1 VPSVRRLASVLL
13 PLLVVVAAL
22 AVASHVARTGVPVQG
37 GPIFGGP
44 GGWRV
49 DRNAPPTTAAIPFM
63 PSQ

>member
-1 VPSVRRLASVLL
+1 MPVLRRLASTLL
-13 PLLVVVAAL
+13 PLLVVLAAL
-22 AVASHVARTGVPVQG
+22 AVASHVAHAGVPVQG

-49 DRNAPPTTAAIPFM
+49 DRNAPPTTVAIPFL